1 MSFRFAG
8 RWASGTLVSIAS
20 LAVAGCAGSSAPAQ
34 SRELGQSEFSSVSP
48 GSSANGRGNGGLD
61 AAANPGD
68 SASAATEGA
77 DKGTGQPRTVEET
90 DLYRLDGDRLYYLNA
105 YRGLMVFDV
114 SNVDAPRLLGRSP
127 IYGSPVEMIV
137 RNGIASVVVADWY
150 GTNELGAPFYGSIV
164 RGIDASDPAH
174 MKILGDARLGG
185 WVRDTRVVGDVLY
198 AVTQDYGMTF
208 GGVAYGISE
217 GVSGGS
223 GQAGVSVTSVNIADG
238 KVATKGNYRLPGDG
252 GVFNVTPNS
261 ILLAHSVSNDQTPQ
275 TELVYIDIS
284 DPAGAIKVRGS
295 LSFAGYL
302 QYYGADNGRWNLDFA
317 DAKTAHVLACGQS
330 YCGNEQPLLLA
341 TGDFSNPDAP
351 VMSSLAS

>member
-150 GTNELGAPFYGSIV
+150 GTDDKNEPFYGSIV
-164 RGIDASDPAH
+164 RGIDATDPAH

-198 AVTQDYGMTF
+198 AVTESYGFYF
-208 GGVAYGISE
+208 GGYSGIASD
-217 GVSGGS
+217 GAVSS
-223 GQAGVSVTSVNIADG
+223 SPNAASVSVASVNIAGG
-238 KVATKGNYRLPGDG
+238 KVEMKGSYVLPGQG
-252 GVFNVTPNS
+252 GIFNVTSDS
-261 ILLAHSVSNDQTPQ
+261 ILLAHSMLGAADQYGYQAPTGS

-284 DPAGAIKVRGS
+284 DPQGTIQPRGS
-295 LSFAGYL
+295 ISFSGYV
-302 QYYGADNGRWNLDFA
+302 QG
-317 DAKTAHVLACGQS
+317 
-330 YCGNEQPLLLA
+330 
-341 TGDFSNPDAP
+341 
-351 VMSSLAS
+351 